1 MGIQEELREVSGLFD
16 LSPLYRRTP
25 WADLLLAETLVG
37 LLYLLHNLTT
47 TSRGCSHCGN
57 YWPIKVEVQQIKDDF
72 LTDTHDFFFDLF
84 DLSTMQERYRDQHST
99 YYFKKIY
106 TMFIHVHHILHMVLI
121 FAAFVARI
129 VVLVTK

>member
-1 MGIQEELREVSGLFD
+1 MINEKYNEQCAYVKISSEVEKKSDYPIRHLVLGRRSGGMGIQEELREVSGLFD

-57 YWPIKVEVQQIKDDF
+57 YWPIKVEVQ
-72 LTDTHDFFFDLF
+72 
-84 DLSTMQERYRDQHST
+84 
-99 YYFKKIY
+99 
-106 TMFIHVHHILHMVLI
+106 
-121 FAAFVARI
+121 
-129 VVLVTK
+129 